1 MKSHKRGHL
10 RLVSSTPSLDPR
22 SSRGDAFPQ
31 TAAELR
37 ERLAG
42 DPEDETLLF
51 ELGRI
56 LTRDKL
62 WDEAADVYRKLA
74 QLVPD
79 HAQYHFDL
87 GRCLYQLRQLEPA
100 IVSLSLAIKLEPFGP
115 AGRQAVVVRMMAENL
130 VAGTRSAPEE
140 AR

>member
-1 MKSHKRGHL
+1 MKSPKRTHL

-22 SSRGDAFPQ
+22 TSRGDLQPRS
-31 TAAELR
+31 AAELR
-37 ERLAG
+37 EQIAREP
-42 DPEDETLLF
+42 DDETALF
-51 ELGRI
+51 DLGRL
-56 LTRDKL
+56 LTRDKV
-62 WDEAADVYRKLA
+62 WEEAAGVYRKLI

-87 GRCLYQLRQLEPA
+87 GRCLYQLRELEPA
-100 IVSLSLAIKLEPFGP
+100 IVSLSHAIKLEPFGP

-130 VAGTRSAPEE
+130 AAVARRAPEE